1 MTTFSKFIVP
11 DDNSPS
17 ADALLRAWLQ
27 ADEGGRTL
35 LVQQENI
42 AAFAVLTGNR
52 VDLMSNTSYQI
63 PHRYVFPSVP
73 PEFPRAHA
81 R

>member
-35 LVQQENI
+35 LVQQDDI
-42 AAFAVLTGNR
+42 AAFAIGK
-52 VDLMSNTSYQI
+52 I
-63 PHRYVFPSVP
+63 K
-73 PEFPRAHA
+73 
-81 R
+81 